1 MYRIFISYSHE
12 DQDLVSKIAEILE
25 ENSLQPMWDRQ
36 FAFGHGFH
44 EQIKTFIA
52 HAHVFLPVITK
63 TADERKWVHQEIGYA
78 MSLNIPVL
86 PVTAGRLPGEM
97 ITADPRCPVRRR
109 SDRPESGSSQETP
122 VATVIANLVQRYS
135 DPVLALFQC
144 AQFAEDRAAMMAH
157 YSNDVRH
164 IGAYGLVRQKGG
176 LSSFHIPTQSITH
189 RVWKDRYSNKDRGPV
204 HCRLQR
210 EERLALEA
218 HARFA
223 GCKLIINPQ
232 IQYDRMWGQG
242 AQLVRLRC
250 LLEFLDS
257 MSDRCRV
264 AINKDMDHSE
274 SLTILGDWFA
284 AESVTARHGQ
294 GYLQTIFTRHAPS
307 MLSRIEAFDAE
318 FQELSAAAKW
328 NADKYST
335 KTIVAI
341 RAIIYELEKTGQEP
355 APRASAPPAA
365 ALGA

>member
-97 ITADPRCPVRRR
+97 IQQILAVQLGDDPTDPNLEVLKKHL
-109 SDRPESGSSQETP
+109 SP
-122 VATVIANLVQRYS
+122 AVIANLVQRYS

-257 MSDRCRV
+257 MSDDKCRV

-328 NADKYST
+328 NADESRT

-355 APRASAPPAA
+355 AP
-365 ALGA
+365 